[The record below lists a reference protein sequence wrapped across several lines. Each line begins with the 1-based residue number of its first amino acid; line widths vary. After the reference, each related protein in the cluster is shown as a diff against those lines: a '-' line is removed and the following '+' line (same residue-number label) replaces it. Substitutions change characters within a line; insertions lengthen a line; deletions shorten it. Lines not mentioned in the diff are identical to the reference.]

1 MAAKR
6 SAPEA
11 PWLDDLSAPG
21 HYWRRLASEAVG
33 TFFLVLAAAGGEAV
47 TTVAAGEPGHAARA
61 LAPGLTV
68 MAFILA
74 TGSVSGAHFNPAV
87 TLCFA
92 LRRDFP
98 WPRVPG
104 YVLVQLVGAGLAC
117 LLIEA
122 VVPGTAD
129 RLAVTNRHV
138 GLGQAFALEV
148 VLTLGLVT
156 VILGTASAAQNVG
169 HLSALGVGGYI
180 ALAGLW
186 AGPVTGAIMNPARAL
201 GPLVVGELGRDAWA
215 FVLAQLLG
223 AALAVGLA
231 WVLRGPGGDQTA
243 RKTAE
248 GSAT

>member
-1 MAAKR
+1 MAGKS
-6 SAPEA
+6 SAQDA
-11 PWLDDLSAPG
+11 PWLDDVSAPG
-21 HYWRRLASEAVG
+21 HYWRRLAAEAVG
-33 TFFLVLAAAGGEAV
+33 TFFLVIASAGGEAV
-47 TTVAAGEPGHAARA
+47 AAVSAGAPSHAARA

-74 TGSVSGAHFNPAV
+74 TGAVSGAHFNPAV
-87 TLCFA
+87 TLGFA

-98 WPRVPG
+98 WRRVPG
-104 YVLVQLVGAGLAC
+104 YVLVQLLSAGVAC
-117 LLIEA
+117 LLVEA

-129 RLAVTNRHV
+129 RLAVAHHHV
-138 GLGQAFALEV
+138 GLGQAFAMEV
-148 VLTLGLVT
+148 VLTFGLVT

-186 AGPVTGAIMNPARAL
+186 ARPITGAIMNPARAL
-201 GPLVVGELGRDAWA
+201 GPLMLGEFGREAWF

-223 AALAVGLA
+223 AVLAVGLA

-243 RKTAE
+243 RRTAE
-248 GSAT
+248 GSGA